1 MKARLRKD
9 LREVGTLIPTII
21 PDGGWLG
28 EGDIDTAEY
37 IGYIESSNEEY
48 KGLELLLVDTQLIAV
63 YSIDLEVTKE

>member
-9 LREVGTLIPTII
+9 LRDVGTLIPTII

>member
-37 IGYIESSNEEY
+37 IGYIESSNEGY

>member
-1 MKARLRKD
+1 MKDRLRKD